1 MCLTSRDPP
10 SDELWQ
16 MLCAHVGPT
25 PNVVFVL
32 NSVAVSKH
40 CGCSN
45 LFFGVAGGCQGAGLR
60 AAGRSLGHM
69 GPIARG
75 DLETGTATTRLPD
88 IPLPISETAQQ
99 RYRRRSEY

>member
-45 LFFGVAGGCQGAGLR
+45 LFFGVAGGGACTCNP
-60 AAGRSLGHM
+60 AAHSYWLVHEGIGDMCVVGRVC
-69 GPIARG
+69 
-75 DLETGTATTRLPD
+75 
-88 IPLPISETAQQ
+88 
-99 RYRRRSEY
+99 

>member
-45 LFFGVAGGCQGAGLR
+45 LFFGVAGGGGVYMQSGGALLL
-60 AAGRSLGHM
+60 AGS
-69 GPIARG
+69 
-75 DLETGTATTRLPD
+75 
-88 IPLPISETAQQ
+88 
-99 RYRRRSEY
+99 

>member
-45 LFFGVAGGCQGAGLR
+45 LFFGVAGG
-60 AAGRSLGHM
+60 GRVHAIRRRTLIGWFM
-69 GPIARG
+69 KA
-75 DLETGTATTRLPD
+75 
-88 IPLPISETAQQ
+88 SETCVW
-99 RYRRRSEY
+99 